1 MPKELSA
8 SPFEVTSTLKM
19 IGSNIKAARSR
30 RRILQEELARK
41 CGITRKTLGSLEQG
55 EGGVSMATLLTVL
68 WTLGLLDSAKA
79 VASPDNDE
87 HGKILEAARQKQRIR
102 EPVRNDNDF

>member
-1 MPKELSA
+1 MAKEPSS
-8 SPFEVTSTLKM
+8 SPFEVTSALKTL
-19 IGSNIKAARSR
+19 GSNIKVARSR

-41 CGITRKTLGSLEQG
+41 CGITRKTLWSLEQG
-55 EGGVSMATLLTVL
+55 EGGVSMATLFTVL

-79 VASPDNDE
+79 IASPDNDE

-102 EPVRNDNDF
+102 EPISNDNDF